1 MRKNKSLG
9 AFGLLL
15 VLIFVA
21 GCSQENENNKNAIQ
35 TYLEKEFNGPND
47 ELSTILD
54 QGPHSTELDE
64 YLEENYGDIIT
75 DLDQFINSNY
85 VLVFL
90 RDAHFNGYQLGSKNI
105 NIQKTENT
113 QSNLYDYEVE
123 VEYRKDEQTSTTIVS
138 GKINLNENGEISRIR
153 KMDGQELSEELQK

>member
-1 MRKNKSLG
+1 MKNRILVV
-9 AFGLLL
+9 LLL
-15 VLIFVA
+15 LFVSIFAA
-21 GCSQENENNKNAIQ
+21 GCSQESESNKNAIE

-47 ELSTILD
+47 QLSTILD

-138 GKINLNENGEISRIR
+138 GKINLDENGDISRIR
-153 KMDGQELSEELQK
+153 KMDGQKLSEELNN